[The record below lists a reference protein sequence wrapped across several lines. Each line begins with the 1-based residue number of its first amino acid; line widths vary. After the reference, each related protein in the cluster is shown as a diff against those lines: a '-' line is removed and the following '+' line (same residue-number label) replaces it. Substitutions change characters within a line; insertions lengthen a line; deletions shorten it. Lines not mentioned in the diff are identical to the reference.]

1 MTISY
6 VGLIILLHPRQLQ
19 LTMKAVVLNG
29 QLQAKRLEQVRNLIK
44 SNSNLLPDKVEKDMG
59 SFDQL
64 PLGTILPWVSK
75 PTKLGCEGAMTD
87 IISIDL
93 QSQILLHCLRD
104 GSPALVF

>member
-1 MTISY
+1 
-6 VGLIILLHPRQLQ
+6 
-19 LTMKAVVLNG
+19 MKAVVLNG
-29 QLQAKRLEQVRNLIK
+29 QLQAKRLQQVGNIEILKINLFP
-44 SNSNLLPDKVEKDMG
+44 NKVEKDMG
-59 SFDQL
+59 SFEQL